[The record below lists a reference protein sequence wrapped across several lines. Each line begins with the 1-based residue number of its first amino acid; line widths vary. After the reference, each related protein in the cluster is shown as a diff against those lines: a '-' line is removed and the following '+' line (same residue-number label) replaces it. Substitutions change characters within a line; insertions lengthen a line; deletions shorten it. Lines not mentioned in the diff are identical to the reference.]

1 MSAEKILS
9 DWKKKLY
16 KPLYWLEGEEDYYID
31 KVMNYAEHKI
41 LPESEAGF
49 NLSVFYGKDASWS
62 DVVNACMRYPMFAE
76 RQVVLLKEA
85 QQMKDID
92 KLENYIEHPL
102 TSTIFVVSYKEKA
115 LDKRTKL
122 YKLINKN
129 GEVFTSEKIKEY
141 KLVEWV
147 TEYLKEQDFTMSQ
160 KGVLLLV
167 DHLGNDLNRIVHE
180 IEKTTVNLGTRKTIT
195 EDDIEKYVGVSKE
208 YNAFELQ
215 AAIGKKD
222 LSKAMRIIQYFESNP
237 KAVPIQLVLPA
248 LYGFFSKLYIIFG
261 MADKSEAA
269 VKPFFYNNPYA
280 AKEAIATAKMYGYEG
295 VERAL
300 LLLHHYNLKSVGVND
315 SGSSDGSLMKEMVV
329 KMME

>member
-9 DWKKKLY
+9 DWKKKLF
-16 KPLYWLEGEEDYYID
+16 KPVYWLEGEEDYYIN
-31 KVMNYAEHKI
+31 KVMNYAEHNI

-76 RQVVLLKEA
+76 KQVVLLKEA
-85 QQMKDID
+85 QQMRDID

-102 TSTIFVVSYKEKA
+102 VSTIFVISYKEKT

-122 YKLINKN
+122 YKTIKKD
-129 GEVFTSEKIKEY
+129 GEVFTSEKIKDY

-147 TEYLKEQDFTMSQ
+147 TDYIKAQDFTMSQ

-167 DHLGNDLNRIVHE
+167 DHLGNDLNRIVNE
-180 IEKTTVNLGTRKTIT
+180 LEKITVNLGQRKTIT

-215 AAIGKKD
+215 AAMSKKD
-222 LSKAMRIIQYFESNP
+222 LAKAIRIIQYFEGNP
-237 KAVPIQLVLPA
+237 KAAPIQLVLPA

-261 MADKSEAA
+261 MTDKSEAA

-280 AKEAIATAKMYGYEG
+280 AKEAIATAKMYGYDG

-300 LLLHHYNLKSVGVND
+300 LLLHEYNLRSVGVND
-315 SGSSDGSLMKEMVV
+315 TGTSDASLMKELVV
-329 KMME
+329 KIMS